1 MGGGLREG
9 PGAALTKPPKAGAQI
24 QDLCSSR
31 LALGPSDPGRAGL
44 VPTKALLL
52 DVSPSAHTAPLWGP
66 GPLAPAVTSLECTYL
81 FEDLPP
87 RTSHSEALRAK
98 FGDTV

>member
-1 MGGGLREG
+1 MRV
-9 PGAALTKPPKAGAQI
+9 PGRPSQSPPRLGAQI

-66 GPLAPAVTSLECTYL
+66 GPLTPAVTSLECTYL

-87 RTSHSEALRAK
+87 RTSHSEVLGAK